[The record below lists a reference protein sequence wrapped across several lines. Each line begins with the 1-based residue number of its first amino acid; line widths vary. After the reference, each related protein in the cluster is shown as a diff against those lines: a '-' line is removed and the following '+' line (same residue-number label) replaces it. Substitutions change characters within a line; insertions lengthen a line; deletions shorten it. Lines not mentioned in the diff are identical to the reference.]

1 MSIQRLIRHIRKG
14 SEPRPDE
21 VPSQANLG
29 SVEVDLSR
37 TGHGATIASFEIQS
51 DCPVIGAIPIGRDGA
66 LTGELRAI
74 ATDRHLKIAV
84 FLPRGTERVD
94 FRNAAQVSLPGRFRV
109 QSVSYREFE
118 DLQDIGQDVVE
129 AMAQRARKLVFI
141 HSYGK
146 TGSHTLHHAM
156 FPLRNVVRMIM
167 HFVNYP
173 ILQSDSPLGRW
184 QLSAITPHGL
194 MSARIIMSLIKGY
207 GSKPGIM
214 DVITGVRRSETQLV
228 ASLFQN
234 YGDLFVE
241 FGLSVDEVI
250 RFIYSL
256 ADDPDSYATWWRDE
270 CFRTYGFTL
279 DDLKAGIRQE
289 GLTRTF
295 LTSAGRLHRFFRIE
309 DGEQALREILQPYA
323 PYAERPDDFPGN
335 IPYANAAADKM
346 HASLYGSVKER
357 LDFDFLRKHRPPLSR
372 EIDSL
377 FYD

>member
-1 MSIQRLIRHIRKG
+1 MSIQRLIRRIRE
-14 SEPRPDE
+14 SAEPRTDD
-21 VPSQANLG
+21 VPSQVNLG
-29 SVEVDLSR
+29 SIEVDVSR
-37 TGHGATIASFEIQS
+37 TGQGATIASFEIES
-51 DCPVIGAIPIGRDGA
+51 DCLVVGAIPIGRDGA
-66 LTGELRAI
+66 LTCELRAI
-74 ATDRHLKIAV
+74 ATDRHLKITV
-84 FLPRGTERVD
+84 FLPPGTERVD
-94 FRNAAQVSLPGRFRV
+94 FRNASQVSLPGRFRV
-109 QSVSYREFE
+109 KSVSYREFE

-129 AMAQRARKLVFI
+129 AMAQKARKLIFI

-173 ILQSDSPLGRW
+173 ILQGDSTLSPW

-194 MSARIIMSLIKGY
+194 MSARIIMSLIKRY
-207 GSKPGIM
+207 GSKPGVM
-214 DVITGVRRSETQLV
+214 DVITGVRRSETLLV

-241 FGLSVDEVI
+241 FGLSEDEVI
-250 RFIYSL
+250 KFIYSL
-256 ADDPDSYATWWRDE
+256 ADDPDGYATWWRDE
-270 CFRTYGFTL
+270 CFRTYGLTL
-279 DDLKAGIRQE
+279 DDLKSGLRQE

-295 LTSAGRLHRFFRIE
+295 LTSTGRLHRFFRIE

-323 PYAERPDDFPGN
+323 SYAERPGDFPGS
-335 IPYANAAADKM
+335 IPYANAAADKK
-346 HASLYGSVKER
+346 HASLYASVKEK
-357 LDFDFLRKHRPPLSR
+357 LDFDFLRKHRLPLSR